1 MKIKTILKL
10 TPVFWSTG
18 IFIVS
23 IVCVLLVA
31 SRVQP
36 FLDEKQISL
45 PSQPSSTVSIWPGTT
60 TSPSGEVTQVPAI
73 SSLGPILIYFFVV
86 VIVLGVVLFIIP
98 LSKLKLIFKPI
109 YAFLFGWAGFVV
121 SILWLPLFASIG
133 IALVVGLSWFFY
145 PKVWLQSVVMVLAM
159 VALGAVFGR
168 FISPWTVMIIVAV
181 LALYDFLAVRFG
193 YMIWM
198 ANKLSE
204 TTALPAFV
212 IPYHSSEWTAS
223 LKPTV
228 IAGIMQEKP
237 EERKYSILGGGD
249 IGFPLLLVTSVYY
262 SNGFNNTIIVA
273 IFSLIGLVSAYWIQA
288 SFLKGKSMP
297 ALPSIAILSII
308 GLVTVNLLH

>member
-1 MKIKTILKL
+1 MKTKTILKL
-10 TPVFWSTG
+10 TPIFWSIA

-45 PSQPSSTVSIWPGTT
+45 PGQPSSAVSIWPGTT
-60 TSPSGEVTQVPAI
+60 TSPSGEVTQIPAV
-73 SSLGPILIYFFVV
+73 SSLGPILIYLFTVI
-86 VIVLGVVLFIIP
+86 IVLGVVLFIIP

-109 YAFLFGWAGFVV
+109 YAFLFGWAGFVA

-133 IALVVGLSWFFY
+133 TALVVGLSWFFY
-145 PKVWLQSVVMVLAM
+145 PKVWLQSLVMVLAM

-193 YMIWM
+193 YMMWM

-212 IPYHSSEWTAS
+212 IPYRSSEWAAS
-223 LKPTV
+223 LKPSV
-228 IAGIMQEKP
+228 IASIMQEKP

-249 IGFPLLLVTSVYY
+249 IGFPLLLVASVYY
-262 SNGFNNTIIVA
+262 SRGFDNAIIVA

-288 SFLKGKSMP
+288 KFLKGKAIP
-297 ALPSIAILSII
+297 ALPSIAVLSII
-308 GLVTVNLLH
+308 GLVTINLIH